1 MEYVLLY
8 VDDVLVVSEKAE
20 SIIRNEIGQH
30 WRIKESSIEKPS
42 LYLGGRCRKV
52 ELTDGTKCWAFGSSQ
67 YAQAAVKNFAYLQTG
82 LDFLRHDRGGYEG
95 GATSIHARFK
105 R

>member
-1 MEYVLLY
+1 M
-8 VDDVLVVSEKAE
+8 
-20 SIIRNEIGQH
+20 
-30 WRIKESSIEKPS
+30 SSHLALPREGHLEALFHI
-42 LYLGGRCRKV
+42 
-52 ELTDGTKCWAFGSSQ
+52 
-67 YAQAAVKNFAYLQTG
+67 FAYLQTG